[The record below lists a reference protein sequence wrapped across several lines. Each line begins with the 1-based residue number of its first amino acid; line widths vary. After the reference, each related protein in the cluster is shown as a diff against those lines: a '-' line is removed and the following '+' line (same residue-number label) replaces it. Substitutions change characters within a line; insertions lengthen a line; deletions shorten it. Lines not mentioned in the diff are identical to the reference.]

1 MAKRR
6 FKTGVKRM
14 SGATAYRNSR
24 LRPDPRDR
32 SVDEVGRFSV
42 SRVSLARQA
51 GVPGPGLRLQVCPEC
66 KSVFKYAKVV
76 KKGRKHVSLRCPVC
90 GAKLGK
96 VKRKQFQFGVDR

>member
-6 FKTGVKRM
+6 FKTGVKRR

-24 LRPDPRDR
+24 FRPDPRDR
-32 SVDEVGRFSV
+32 SVDEVGRS
-42 SRVSLARQA
+42 SLGRVSLARQA

-66 KSVFKYAKVV
+66 KSVFEYAKVV

-96 VKRKQFQFGVDR
+96 VKRKWFQFGVDR

>member
-24 LRPDPRDR
+24 LRRDPRDR

-51 GVPGPGLRLQVCPEC
+51 GVPQPGLRLQVCPEC

-96 VKRKQFQFGVDR
+96 VKSKRFQARMDR

>member
-6 FKTGVKRM
+6 FKIGGKRR
-14 SGATAYRNSR
+14 SGAKAKRSSR
-24 LRPDPRDR
+24 FRPDPRDR

-76 KKGRKHVSLRCPVC
+76 KKGRKRVSLRCPVC

-96 VKRKQFQFGVDR
+96 VKRKRSQFGVDR